1 MKKPA
6 WRCLANPTNF
16 VATFRF
22 TDSKYDRVMCKVCK
36 GAGRRYFKDWHT
48 GGTEIGVCIYCKGI
62 GKISL
67 RVGV

>member
-22 TDSKYDRVMCKVCK
+22 TESKYKRVECHSCK
-36 GAGRRYFKDWHT
+36 GSGVQVHEGVT
-48 GGTEIGVCIYCKGI
+48 GKCWLCQGM